1 MSFLVLLL
9 ALWVEKFS
17 ALRHQVQ
24 RDGFFLGELV
34 RLERS
39 GKVHPWW
46 TLAILVLA
54 PVALLMLLLHVLDPV
69 AYGLLALPVHL
80 LVLVYSLGRG
90 DAKASLGPFRDAWRR
105 GDDQAA
111 LHVAERDLGL
121 AADNPHSLLVS
132 VQGNLLWQVYQG
144 FFAVIFWYFV
154 LGPGAALA
162 YRLLALCGEHSKQP
176 ALQARAEQLRHIM
189 DWLPVRLLAL
199 SFALVGNFL
208 AVTRVM
214 LHELLNWHISAAHLV
229 ARVGRI
235 ADDIPEEEDSQRGL
249 GRLDSLWE
257 LLLRCAVLWYAGFA
271 LWTVQEIELL
281 PAKQLASIAAT
292 GLSQFANIHPHHLRQ
307 RPGNLRQM
315 LRAVAHPWVHH
326 RRHIWRIGL
335 QHHTVQRQP
344 RQGLAQPQR
353 LRPGSCAAK
362 PEPEAQ
368 LDVLASLFITT
379 GERMNH
385 PGLRRLV
392 ALERGDHLG
401 MAAAHVQQGGQ
412 FEVASQLQL
421 CFEQRLLARLVQVFE
436 VVVQAEL
443 THGAQPRVTVQALQ
457 PLAQLHQVLRA
468 MLVEVDRVQAECGE
482 QALVVTGKLP
492 HPLEIRLIHP
502 QYHHPLHPTRR
513 RVGQQALAVGVEVG
527 EVQVG
532 VGVDEAHVQATLMR
546 CLKVRPTACT
556 PGS

>member
-24 RDGFFLGELV
+24 RDGFFIGELV

-54 PVALLMLLLHVLDPV
+54 PVALLVLLLHVLDPV

-80 LVLVYSLGRG
+80 LVLIYSLGRG

-121 AADNPHSLLVS
+121 AADDSRSLLVS

-162 YRLLALCGEHSKQP
+162 YRLLALCGEHSRQP
-176 ALQARAEQLRHIM
+176 ALKARAEQLRHAM
-189 DWLPVRLLAL
+189 DWLPVRVLAL
-199 SFALVGNFL
+199 SFALVGNFV

-235 ADDIPEEEDSQRGL
+235 ADDIPEEEDDQRGL

-271 LWTVQEIELL
+271 LWTV
-281 PAKQLASIAAT
+281 LA
-292 GLSQFANIHPHHLRQ
+292 
-307 RPGNLRQM
+307 
-315 LRAVAHPWVHH
+315 
-326 RRHIWRIGL
+326 
-335 QHHTVQRQP
+335 
-344 RQGLAQPQR
+344 
-353 LRPGSCAAK
+353 
-362 PEPEAQ
+362 
-368 LDVLASLFITT
+368 
-379 GERMNH
+379 
-385 PGLRRLV
+385 
-392 ALERGDHLG
+392 
-401 MAAAHVQQGGQ
+401 
-412 FEVASQLQL
+412 
-421 CFEQRLLARLVQVFE
+421 
-436 VVVQAEL
+436 
-443 THGAQPRVTVQALQ
+443 
-457 PLAQLHQVLRA
+457 
-468 MLVEVDRVQAECGE
+468 
-482 QALVVTGKLP
+482 
-492 HPLEIRLIHP
+492 
-502 QYHHPLHPTRR
+502 
-513 RVGQQALAVGVEVG
+513 
-527 EVQVG
+527 
-532 VGVDEAHVQATLMR
+532 
-546 CLKVRPTACT
+546 
-556 PGS
+556 